1 MSGAGRPS
9 LEDEVKYRLRPGRAA
24 DWPEAWRLPAG
35 YVLRA
40 AGGWSAEEVYLDSPA
55 LDLLRRGA
63 ACRLRLLPGQVLAAL
78 KTQGQVSGAR
88 HRRQEL
94 ELPLPGPRLDP
105 AGWPAELREALAEL
119 LAAPDSGRPALP
131 RRLRPLAALGH
142 QRRLWD
148 VVAVA
153 GTEVAARGGSEGES
167 GVASVDGAD
176 IEVGADGSAAAG
188 TATAGGSVL
197 AQLAIDRVWLR
208 APRRRGLLAGAGQPL
223 ALVEE
228 LELERGAADAK
239 AWRALRKALDRA
251 PGLGPQKRNKLERAL
266 RAAAEARPDEAP
278 PGGRRATLAPAGA
291 VGTAEAGEA
300 AEAAV
305 EAPPGLHPD
314 LPAGPAVRL
323 ILRRPLLDLA
333 LAEAALRPHAGVEAV
348 HRCRVAARR
357 LAGLL
362 RLFRPLLPRSLGRG
376 RVWLA
381 LRDLRR
387 DLGAVRDR
395 DIALEQLAAWTRADG
410 AGDATPHPD
419 LAAALARLEAAWAA
433 ERQAAAV
440 ALLARLD
447 GPAQGR
453 LYRRLRRWTD
463 LDRTAAAARPGER
476 SLGSRLPEVLA
487 PRLAA
492 LAEGLAALDA
502 DEAEAGGL
510 LETPAATLH
519 ELRIRGKGLRDA
531 LRPFRPFLPPAA
543 AQDLAALE
551 AAVDHLGLLQD
562 GAASGLLLQEAGLP
576 AEVLAPLLAAL
587 AADDR
592 RLRAELSPHLDAL
605 RDPGRAARLLEA
617 WT

>member
-24 DWPEAWRLPAG
+24 DWPAAWRLPAG
-35 YVLRA
+35 HALRA
-40 AGGWSAEEVYLDSPA
+40 AGGWSAEEVYLDSPG

-105 AGWPAELREALAEL
+105 AAWPAELCEALAEL
-119 LAAPDSGRPALP
+119 LATPDSGRSSLP

-148 VVAVA
+148 VVAA
-153 GTEVAARGGSEGES
+153 GPDAAERGGAEGE
-167 GVASVDGAD
+167 DGANGSD
-176 IEVGADGSAAAG
+176 AMDGPDATDVSDATD
-188 TATAGGSVL
+188 TATAGGAAL

-208 APRRRGLLAGAGQPL
+208 APRRRGLLAGVGQPL
-223 ALVEE
+223 GLIEE

-266 RAAAEARPDEAP
+266 RAAAEALPDEAP

-300 AEAAV
+300 AATTV

-314 LPAGPAVRL
+314 LPAGAAIRL

-333 LAEAALRPHAGVEAV
+333 LAEAALRPHAAVEAV

-362 RLFRPLLPRSLGRG
+362 RLFRPLLPRGLGRG
-376 RVWLA
+376 RTWLA
-381 LRDLRR
+381 LRDLRH

-395 DIALEQLAAWTRADG
+395 DVALEQLAAWTETAG
-410 AGDATPHPD
+410 AAAPQD
-419 LAAALARLEAAWAA
+419 LGAALAPLAAAWAA
-433 ERQAAAV
+433 ERSAAAQ

-447 GPAQGR
+447 GREQGR

-463 LDRTAAAARPGER
+463 LDRTAAAPRPGEA
-476 SLGSRLPEVLA
+476 SLGSLLPGLLA

-492 LAEGLAALDA
+492 LRDGLATLGAG
-502 DEAEAGGL
+502 EGEAGGL
-510 LETPAATLH
+510 LETPAAALH

-562 GAASGLLLQEAGLP
+562 GAASGLLLEEAGLP
-576 AEVLAPLLAAL
+576 AEALAPLLAAL
-587 AADDR
+587 AAEDR
-592 RLRAELSPHLDAL
+592 RLRIELSPHLDAL
-605 RDPGRAARLLEA
+605 RDPGRAARLLAA
-617 WT
+617 WA